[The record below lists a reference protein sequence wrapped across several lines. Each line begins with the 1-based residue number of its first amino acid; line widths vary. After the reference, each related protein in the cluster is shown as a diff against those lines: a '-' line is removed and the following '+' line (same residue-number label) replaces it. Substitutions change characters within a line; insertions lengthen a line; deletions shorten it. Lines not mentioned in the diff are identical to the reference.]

1 MKLVKSCY
9 YDKNGEKKVNTFL
22 INLPKAVVYETDLED
37 KQLKV
42 YTQDNKIIIEQD
54 KNEK

>member
-22 INLPKAVVYETDLED
+22 INIPKAVVYETNLED

-42 YTQDNKIIIEQD
+42 YTIDNKIVIEQD
-54 KNEK
+54 KDVK

>member
-22 INLPKAVVYETDLED
+22 INLPKAVVYEAKLED

>member
-22 INLPKAVVYETDLED
+22 INIPKAVVCETNLED

>member
-22 INLPKAVVYETDLED
+22 INLPKVVVYESKLED

-42 YTQDNKIIIEQD
+42 YTKDNKIIIEED
-54 KNEK
+54 K

>member
-22 INLPKAVVYETDLED
+22 INIPKSVVYETKLED

-42 YTQDNKIIIEQD
+42 YTKDNKIIIEED
-54 KNEK
+54 K

>member
-22 INLPKAVVYETDLED
+22 INLPKVVVYETNLEG

-42 YTQDNKIIIEQD
+42 YTKDNKIIIEQD
-54 KNEK
+54 NN

>member
-22 INLPKAVVYETDLED
+22 INLPKTVVYEAKLED
-37 KQLKV
+37 KQLRV
-42 YTQDNKIIIEQD
+42 YTKDNKIIIEQD
-54 KNEK
+54 KN

>member
-9 YDKNGEKKVNTFL
+9 YDKSGEKKVNTYL
-22 INLPKAVVYETDLED
+22 INIPKAVVYETNLED

-54 KNEK
+54 KK